1 MQVINIYR
9 MKRILLYM
17 IITSLLFSS
26 CSSSDANDQSSSGN
40 TDTEILTAQ
49 LPTKT
54 NSMKILAH
62 FMIWFETNKTST
74 TGKWGWHWTMNA
86 SLNPGNGEI
95 ASHYHPLTGAYASG
109 DVDILNYQCLLM
121 KYSGIDGVIVD
132 WYGANADNSTAK
144 HTSNT
149 VELFTAIK
157 KAGMQLS
164 ICYED
169 ANLGNDAVIEA
180 RTDMTYLAKNFFT
193 SDNYTKIDGRPL
205 LLNFGPQKITTS
217 ADWFRVFQVLSTKP
231 EFIVLNYASSKANST
246 EYTNS
251 QGEFL
256 WVNASPGDWYTQAK
270 KNYLMVIGGAMP
282 GFYDYY
288 KLGGAGDGYTTY
300 DDKDGALFNS
310 QLQAAQSA
318 GLKYLQVSTWNDYGE
333 GTIIEPTKEFGY
345 RYLTALQSFTGVS
358 YQQSNLEL
366 IYKWYQLRVKYAN
379 DTAKTKILDKCYD
392 YLNALQPE
400 KAKTL
405 MDQL

>member
-1 MQVINIYR
+1 
-9 MKRILLYM
+9 MKRILLYL
-17 IITSLLFSS
+17 IVTSLLFSS
-26 CSSSDANDQSSSGN
+26 CSSSDANYQSSSGN
-40 TDTEILTAQ
+40 TNTEIPTVQ

-54 NSMKILAH
+54 NSMKVFAH

-74 TGKWGWHWTMNA
+74 TGKWGWHWTMNT
-86 SLNPGNGEI
+86 SLNPSNGDI

-132 WYGANADNSTAK
+132 WYGSNADNSTAK

-149 VELFTAIK
+149 VALFTAIK

-169 ANLGNDAVIEA
+169 ANLGSDAVMEA
-180 RTDMTYLAKNFFT
+180 RTDMTYLAKNFFP
-193 SDNYTKIDGRPL
+193 SENYTKIDGRPL
-205 LLNFGPQKITTS
+205 LLDFGPQKITSS
-217 ADWFRVFQVLSTKP
+217 ADWYRVFQVLSTKP
-231 EFIVLNYASSKANST
+231 EFMVLNYASSKANST

-256 WVNASPGDWYTQAK
+256 WVNANPTDWYNQAK
-270 KNYLMVIGGAMP
+270 KNNMMVIGGAMP

-300 DDKDGALFNS
+300 DDEGGALFNR
-310 QLQAAQSA
+310 QLQATQSA
-318 GLKYLQVSTWNDYGE
+318 SLNYLQISTWNDYGE

-345 RYLTALQSFTGVS
+345 RYLTALQSFTGVN

-366 IYKWYQLRVKYAN
+366 IYQWYQLRVKYSS